1 MHYFRYILAVAKN
14 VGDVA
19 VGELPK
25 DDGRPLLGQVG
36 VLQVKLSFHFD
47 LERNPPTF
55 IIHICKQCFQT
66 REIKHNCRRGMMQ
79 LLKTVLN

>member
-25 DDGRPLLGQVG
+25 DDRRPLLSQVG
-36 VLQVKLSFHFD
+36 VLQIKLCSHFD
-47 LERNPPTF
+47 LE
-55 IIHICKQCFQT
+55 I
-66 REIKHNCRRGMMQ
+66 
-79 LLKTVLN
+79 